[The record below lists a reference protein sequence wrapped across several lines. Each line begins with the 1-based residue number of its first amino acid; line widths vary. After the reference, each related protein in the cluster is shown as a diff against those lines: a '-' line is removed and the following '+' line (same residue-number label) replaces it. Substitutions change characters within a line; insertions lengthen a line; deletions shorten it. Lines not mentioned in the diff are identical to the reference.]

1 MSKSRL
7 EWKVGLFVLIGLTLL
22 AVLLLQFSKGMSF
35 FRPTYDILVH
45 SSNVAGLK
53 VRAAVLMSGV
63 QVGAV
68 SDIRLAQDGKSVTIT
83 LRVYKDFIIYKDAKF
98 LIDQSGFLGDQYIAI
113 MPTGNKGDVF
123 HNNDTAEAEPPFN
136 LQEVA
141 RSASGLV
148 QRLDDAVKELSTA
161 FADVRRLLLNPE
173 TLTNLSVSVNNLRQ
187 LSERAGRSIESI
199 NALLET
205 NSPAIHA
212 SVTNLTAF
220 SEELNQFGHELNGL
234 VATNK
239 DEIRRTVKNIETSS
253 AVLKDVTQDL
263 QEGKGL
269 AGYLL
274 KNDEIAASVSQIARN
289 LSITSSNLN
298 RLGLWGILWK
308 QKMPRTNQA
317 PAQILTS
324 PKDRD

>member
-1 MSKSRL
+1 MTKSRL
-7 EWKVGLFVLIGLTLL
+7 EWKVGLFVFIGLTLL
-22 AVLLLQFSKGMSF
+22 AILLLQFNKGISF
-35 FRPTYDILVH
+35 FRPTYDIFLH

-68 SDIRLAQDGKSVTIT
+68 SDIRLAQDGKSVTIG
-83 LRVYKDFIIYKDAKF
+83 LRIYKDYIIYKDAKF
-98 LIDQSGFLGDQYIAI
+98 LIDQSGFLGDQYVAI
-113 MPTGNKGDVF
+113 MPTANKGDIF
-123 HNNDTAEAEPPFN
+123 HNNDTAEAEAPFN

-161 FADVRRLLLNPE
+161 FVDVRRLLLNPE
-173 TLTNLSVSVNNLRQ
+173 TLTNLSISVGNLRH
-187 LSERAGRSIESI
+187 LSEHARRSVDGI

-205 NSPAIHA
+205 NGPSINA
-212 SVTNLTAF
+212 SITNLMSF
-220 SEELNQFGHELNGL
+220 SEELKQFGSELNSV
-234 VATNK
+234 VASNK
-239 DEIRRTVKNIETSS
+239 NEIQVTVKNIETSS
-253 AVLKDVTQDL
+253 GVLKDVM
-263 QEGKGL
+263 QELNQGKGL
-269 AGYLL
+269 AGNLL
-274 KNDEIAASVSQIARN
+274 KNDEMAANVSQIARN

-308 QKMPRTNQA
+308 QKPPHSSQP

-324 PKDRD
+324 PKDKD